1 LAFTCTVQI
10 LASSPERLCTQLKYL
25 LFNIS
30 VLNKPFQFVLLYCL
44 LKLNTFLFF
53 QTDFERL
60 LPFFSMAIIM
70 DDLYVNL
77 NCTICDADV
86 LLNFCISNHLFIVPY
101 NNTHHTFSFHFWIN
115 CFISNQFLFLF
126 YNHYSLSCLSMH
138 DLIEVTVN
146 ICIIFLFDISAFETT
161 FNLTLITF
169 ITLIALDDP
178 LSILLL
184 SSMREFLFAICT

>member
-1 LAFTCTVQI
+1 
-10 LASSPERLCTQLKYL
+10 
-25 LFNIS
+25 
-30 VLNKPFQFVLLYCL
+30 
-44 LKLNTFLFF
+44 
-53 QTDFERL
+53 
-60 LPFFSMAIIM
+60 M

-77 NCTICDADV
+77 NRTICDADV

-115 CFISNQFLFLF
+115 CFVSNQFLFLF

-169 ITLIALDDP
+169 ITLIALDDSSLYSSSFIDEWVP
-178 LSILLL
+178 LRNLYLMYTCYLHTLL
-184 SSMREFLFAICT
+184 SFRIKKLSAPWLNKFICCIFWW